1 MTHLVITRLQSGSSQ
16 FIPNIL
22 PIHRFGH
29 FQRNSQVSTFNSQVE
44 PSLLILD
51 EMKCD
56 LGISFLLEITN
67 DTLSD
72 KVGRSDD
79 LEDFVI
85 VLSDESQLESVLGR
99 IDSDGSRFGTSVKA
113 VNDITLDS
121 GQVDGLFESLD
132 NTVITVCQLC
142 KEGESG
148 SLPLR

>member
-1 MTHLVITRLQSGSSQ
+1 
-16 FIPNIL
+16 
-22 PIHRFGH
+22 
-29 FQRNSQVSTFNSQVE
+29 
-44 PSLLILD
+44 
-51 EMKCD
+51 MKCD

-121 GQVDGLFESLD
+121 GQVDGLLEGLD
-132 NTVITVCQLC
+132 NTVITIDQLRDQ
-142 KEGESG
+142 GETG

>member
-1 MTHLVITRLQSGSSQ
+1 
-16 FIPNIL
+16 
-22 PIHRFGH
+22 
-29 FQRNSQVSTFNSQVE
+29 
-44 PSLLILD
+44 
-51 EMKCD
+51 MKCD